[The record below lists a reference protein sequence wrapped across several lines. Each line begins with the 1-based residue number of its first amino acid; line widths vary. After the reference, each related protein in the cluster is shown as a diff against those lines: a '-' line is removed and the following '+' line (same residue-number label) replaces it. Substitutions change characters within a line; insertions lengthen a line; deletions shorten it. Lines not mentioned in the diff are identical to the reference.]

1 MADAGFPNGDGFTNE
16 LKILTTPK
24 DTSIRLAEALQAMW
38 KQHLGI
44 NVRIEQREWGTFLTA
59 QQELDYDI
67 AIGGWIGDF
76 LDPTTFLDMWTKGN
90 GNNNTGWSS
99 SKFEGKL
106 SLAEKTSDPKKRL
119 EILKEAEA
127 DVLSERPILP
137 LYWYTTNYLLHPSVK
152 GWNPLLLDNHPFKFV
167 ELQSN

>member
-1 MADAGFPNGDGFTNE
+1 MAEAGFPNGEGFTTD

-24 DTSIRLAEALQAMW
+24 ETSIRMAEALQAMW

-67 AIGGWIGDF
+67 AVGGWIGDF
-76 LDPTTFLDMWTKGN
+76 LDPTTFLDIWTKGN

-99 SKFEGKL
+99 TEFEDL
-106 SLAEKTSDPKKRL
+106 LNQAEQNADPSERLA
-119 EILKEAEA
+119 ILKEAEA
-127 DVLSERPILP
+127 CILSERPILP
-137 LYWYTTNYLLHPSVK
+137 LYWYTTNYLLHSSVQ

-167 ELQSN
+167 ELKSN